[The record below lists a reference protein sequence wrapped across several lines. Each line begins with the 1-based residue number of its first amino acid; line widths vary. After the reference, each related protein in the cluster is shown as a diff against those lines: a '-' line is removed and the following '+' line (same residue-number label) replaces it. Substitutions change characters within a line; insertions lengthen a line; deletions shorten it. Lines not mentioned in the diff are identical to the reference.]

1 MQTFLPYSDF
11 RDSVACLDY
20 KRLGKQRV
28 EAMQT
33 HNQITKGK
41 GGYPYHPV
49 NKMWEGYPDALAL
62 YHNLCIDEWV
72 ARGYKNTMSYI
83 RFSEYHIQN
92 VWTIGYEIDMPH
104 WLGNEQLHASH
115 RSNLLRKDY
124 DFYKKYGWQEP
135 TDLPYIWL

>member
-11 RDSVACLDY
+11 TDSVKCLDY

-33 HNQITKGK
+33 YNQITKGK

-49 NKMWEGYPDALAL
+49 NKMWQDYPDALAY
-62 YHNLCIDEWV
+62 YHNLCINEWIE
-72 ARGYKNTMSYI
+72 RGYKNTM
-83 RFSEYHIQN
+83 EYLPIQ
-92 VWTIGYEIDMPH
+92 IKDKHLERLKLPH

-124 DFYKKYGWQEP
+124 AFYSQYGWQEP
-135 TDLPYIWL
+135 TNMPYIWL